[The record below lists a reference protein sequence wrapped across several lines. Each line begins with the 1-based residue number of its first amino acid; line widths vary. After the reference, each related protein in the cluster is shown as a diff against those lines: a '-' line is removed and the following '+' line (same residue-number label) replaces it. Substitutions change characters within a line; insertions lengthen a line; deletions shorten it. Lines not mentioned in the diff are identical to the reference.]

1 MADKNSPMSKLGI
14 AKHDDGT
21 LKLDGQSML
30 ASLGGVWGILESAV
44 PGLAYAVV
52 FALTGQL
59 FISVYAAGTLS
70 LVFIFAQVLRK
81 RPLAQAIYGLLG
93 IGIAAYL
100 TLRNG
105 SDLSHARDF
114 FIPGLITNVAY
125 FAGISL
131 SIALRWPLVGL
142 LVGVFSDGTQWRK
155 DKHLV
160 RRYSL
165 ITLIW
170 VALFGLRLLV
180 EVPLYLANAVVL
192 LGFVKLVM
200 GIPLYALSAWF
211 SWLAVRPLLRHAE

>member
-1 MADKNSPMSKLGI
+1 MAVNQDPVAKLGI
-14 AKHDDGT
+14 SKHDDGT

-30 ASLGGVWGILESAV
+30 ASLGGVWGVLESSV
-44 PGLAYAVV
+44 PGIAYAVV
-52 FALTGQL
+52 YALTNKV
-59 FISVYAAGTLS
+59 FVSVYAAGTLS
-70 LVFIFAQVLRK
+70 LIFIIAQVVRK

-93 IGIAAYL
+93 IGLAAYL

-105 SDLSHARDF
+105 DDASHARDF
-114 FIPGLITNVAY
+114 FIPGLLTNVGY
-125 FAGISL
+125 FACILL
-131 SIALRWPLVGL
+131 SIAIRWPIVGV
-142 LVGVFSDGTQWRK
+142 LVGVFSSGVQWRK

-165 ITLIW
+165 ITMIW

-200 GIPLYALSAWF
+200 GVPLYALSAWF
-211 SWLAVRPLLRHAE
+211 TWLAVKPLLARAE